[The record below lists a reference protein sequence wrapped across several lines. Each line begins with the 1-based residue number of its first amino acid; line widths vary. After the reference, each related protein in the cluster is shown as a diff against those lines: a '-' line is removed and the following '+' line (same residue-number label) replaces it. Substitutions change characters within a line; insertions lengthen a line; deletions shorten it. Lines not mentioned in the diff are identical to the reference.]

1 MDLHF
6 KVQYKKGNT
15 NAAADALSRHPNP
28 EAVSVSTPSWM
39 DKLHE
44 GYEDNPMAKNL
55 LTELAMTKEY
65 SQGYSLCDGL
75 MVSSNI
81 KAKCRW
87 VIISWLINIY

>member
-1 MDLHF
+1 MNGYTLQSL
-6 KVQYKKGNT
+6 VGNT
-15 NAAADALSRHPNP
+15 DAAVDALSRHPNP
-28 EAVSVSTPSWM
+28 EAVSVSSPSWM

-44 GYEDNPMAKNL
+44 GYEDNPMANNL

-65 SQGYSLCDGL
+65 SQGYSLSDGL